1 MKNYIFGLVCFLA
14 SFSSFSQDLPEQ
26 KTQSKIQEIT
36 LFLNGAQ
43 VFEKAETSIPSGE
56 STVVIKG
63 LSPYLEEKSIQVKAL
78 GNFTIQAVNKR
89 MDYLTEDV
97 MSESTLKIEN
107 QIKTLEKDI
116 QKEEL
121 RLSVLAEKISLL
133 DANKKLG
140 GNQSLTSAEFRQT
153 LELYD
158 TELMKIKTEQLTIQ
172 DKIAESSKE
181 IRKLENQIHAI
192 RESNRDSKAE
202 IRIRIKAPSAGKA
215 QFEFN
220 YLVANAGWFPKY
232 DVRVKNINSPL
243 IINYKAEVYQNT
255 GVDWKDVKL
264 RFSNGNPNQSGV
276 APNLDK
282 WNLNYARLTV
292 FEPRNTQP
300 FNGTVSGVVVSA
312 TDGEPLPGVSVL
324 VKGTSIGT
332 VTDFDGRYSITI
344 PSNGNTLNYSFI
356 GYQVQETPIR
366 SRSSINISLTEDLQA
381 LNEVVTTGYG
391 DKTNYE
397 ILQGRTP
404 GVTIRGSS
412 KMKVAMEAP
421 ILETTFQENQT
432 TVEIEVTEPYSI
444 KTNGER
450 TLVDLKAYEIPANYQ
465 YKAIPKLDNDA
476 FLIAQI
482 SDWNQYS
489 LLEGESNLYF
499 EDGFVGRSILNAAS
513 LEDTLSVSMGRDRS
527 IVIQREKVDEFAK
540 KRTIGS
546 NVTESR
552 GYEITV
558 RNNKSQA
565 VNLQIIDQIPVSV
578 NSNITV
584 EVGNTSGGKLNEET
598 GIITWSITIPPG
610 SQEKLTFQY
619 EVKYP
624 KNERVVLD

>member
-1 MKNYIFGLVCFLA
+1 MKNYIFGLVSFLA

-43 VFEKAETSIPSGE
+43 VFEKAETNIPTGE

-63 LSPYLEEKSIQVKAL
+63 LSPYLEEKSIQVKAM

-89 MDYLTEDV
+89 MDYLTEDA
-97 MSESTLKIEN
+97 MSESTEKIQN
-107 QIKTLEKDI
+107 QIYALEKEV
-116 QKEEL
+116 QKDEL

-140 GNQSLTSAEFRQT
+140 GSQSPTSAEFRQT

-158 TELMKIKTEQLTIQ
+158 TELMKIKTEQMTIQ
-172 DKIAESSKE
+172 DKIAKSSTE
-181 IRKLENQIHAI
+181 IRKLENQINAI
-192 RESNRDSKAE
+192 RESTRDSKAE
-202 IRIRIKAPSAGKA
+202 IRIRIKAQSAGKA

-232 DVRVKNINSPL
+232 DVRVKDVNSPMT
-243 IINYKAEVYQNT
+243 INYKAEVFQNT

-276 APNLDK
+276 APDLDK

-292 FEPRNTQP
+292 FEPRNSQP
-300 FNGTVSGVVVSA
+300 FNGTVSGVVVSE
-312 TDGEPLPGVSVL
+312 TDGAPIPGVSVL

-332 VTDFDGRYSITI
+332 VTDVDGRYSITI
-344 PSNGNTLNYSFI
+344 PSNGNTLAYSFI
-356 GYQVQETPIR
+356 GYELQETPIR
-366 SRSSINISLTEDLQA
+366 GRSSINISLLEDMQS
-381 LNEVVTTGYG
+381 LNEIVVTGYG
-391 DKTNYE
+391 ATNKRAMGNIE
-397 ILQGRTP
+397 DALQG
-404 GVTIRGSS
+404 
-412 KMKVAMEAP
+412 KVAGVQISEAP
-421 ILETTFQENQT
+421 MLQTTVQENQT

-450 TLVDLKAYEIPANYQ
+450 TLVDLKAYEIPAKYQ

-527 IVIQREKVDEFAK
+527 IVIQRQKVDEFAK

-546 NVTESR
+546 NITENR

-565 VNLQIIDQIPVSV
+565 VELQILDQIPVSV
-578 NSNITV
+578 NSSITV
-584 EVGNTSGGKLNEET
+584 EAGDLSGGKLNEET
-598 GIITWSITIPPG
+598 GIITWNITIPPG
-610 SQEKLTFQY
+610 SQQKLIFQY

-624 KNERVVLD
+624 KNEKVILD

>member
-1 MKNYIFGLVCFLA
+1 MKHYIFGLVCFLA
-14 SFSSFSQDLPEQ
+14 SFSSFSQDQPEQ

-43 VFEKAETSIPSGE
+43 VFEKAETNIPTGE

-89 MDYLTEDV
+89 MDYLTEDA
-97 MSESTLKIEN
+97 MSESTQKIEN
-107 QIKTLEKDI
+107 QIKALEKDI

-140 GNQSLTSAEFRQT
+140 GNQSPTSAEFRQT

-158 TELMKIKTEQLTIQ
+158 TELMKIKTEQLAIQ

-181 IRKLENQIHAI
+181 IRKLENQINAI

-243 IINYKAEVYQNT
+243 TINYKAEVYQNT

-312 TDGEPLPGVSVL
+312 TDGEPMPGVSIL

-332 VTDFDGRYSITI
+332 VTDVEGRYNITI
-344 PSNGNTLNYSFI
+344 PSNGKSLVYSFI
-356 GYQVQETPIR
+356 GMNSKEE
-366 SRSSINISLTEDLQA
+366 SINGRGFINVSLIEDTMA
-381 LNEVVTTGYG
+381 LEEVVVTGYASDSKRSMTG
-391 DKTNYE
+391 S
-397 ILQGRTP
+397 
-404 GVTIRGSS
+404 TIKLRGNSS
-412 KMKVAMEAP
+412 LNSPSEAP
-421 ILETTFQENQT
+421 TLQTSFQENQT
-432 TVEIEVTEPYSI
+432 TVEIEVTKPYSI

-527 IVIQREKVDEFAK
+527 LVIQREKVDEFAK

-546 NVTESR
+546 NITENR

-584 EVGNTSGGKLNEET
+584 EVGDISGGKLNEET
-598 GIITWSITIPPG
+598 GIITWNITIPPG

>member
-1 MKNYIFGLVCFLA
+1 MKKFILSLFTFLVSLSAFP
-14 SFSSFSQDLPEQ
+14 QDSKEL

-43 VFEKAETSIPSGE
+43 VFEKAETNIPDGE

-63 LSPYLEEKSIQVKAL
+63 LSPYLEEKSIQVKAM

-89 MDYLTEDV
+89 MDYLTESA
-97 MSESTLKIEN
+97 MSESTEKIQN
-107 QIKTLEKDI
+107 QIDALKKEV

-140 GNQSLTSAEFRQT
+140 GNQSPTSAEFRQT

-172 DKIAESSKE
+172 DKLAESSKE
-181 IRKLENQIHAI
+181 IRKLENQINAI

-202 IRIRIKAPSAGKA
+202 IRIRIKAQSAGKA
-215 QFEFN
+215 HFEFN

-232 DVRVKNINSPL
+232 DVRVKDVNSPMT
-243 IINYKAEVYQNT
+243 INYKAEVFQNT

-276 APNLDK
+276 APDLDK
-282 WNLNYARLTV
+282 WNLNYSRLTV
-292 FEPRNTQP
+292 FEPRNVQP
-300 FNGTVSGVVVSA
+300 FNGTVSGVVMSA
-312 TDGEPLPGVSVL
+312 SDGAPMPGVSVL

-332 VTDFDGRYSITI
+332 VTDVDGRYSITI
-344 PSNGNTLNYSFI
+344 PSNGNTLAYSFI
-356 GYQVQETPIR
+356 GYQTEEATIR
-366 SRSSINISLTEDLQA
+366 GSSTINISLLPDTQA
-381 LNEVVTTGYG
+381 LNEVITVEYDVEYKKALGA
-391 DKTNYE
+391 N
-397 ILQGRTP
+397 TP
-404 GVTIRGSS
+404 L
-412 KMKVAMEAP
+412 MEESPPIAP
-421 ILETTFQENQT
+421 TLETTIQENQT
-432 TVEIEVTEPYSI
+432 TVEIEVTEPYTI

-450 TLVDLKAYEIPANYQ
+450 TLVDLKAYEIPAKYQ
-465 YKAIPKLDNDA
+465 YKAIPKLDKDA

-527 IVIQREKVDEFAK
+527 IVLQRQKVDEFAK

-546 NVTESR
+546 NITENR
-552 GYEITV
+552 GYEITI

-565 VNLQIIDQIPVSV
+565 VELQVLDQIPVSV
-578 NSNITV
+578 NSSITV
-584 EVGNTSGGKLNEET
+584 EAGDLSGGKLNKET
-598 GIITWSITIPPG
+598 GIITWNITIPPG
-610 SQEKLTFQY
+610 SQQKLIFQY

-624 KNERVVLD
+624 KNEKVILD

>member
-1 MKNYIFGLVCFLA
+1 MRNYIFGLFCFLIN
-14 SFSSFSQDLPEQ
+14 FSSFSQDLPEQ

-43 VFEKAETSIPSGE
+43 VFEKAETNIPTGE

-89 MDYLTEDV
+89 MDYLTEDA
-97 MSESTLKIEN
+97 MSESTQKIEN

-121 RLSVLAEKISLL
+121 RLSVLAEKVSLL
-133 DANKKLG
+133 DVNKKLG

-158 TELMKIKTEQLTIQ
+158 TELMKIKTEQFTIQ

-181 IRKLENQIHAI
+181 IRKLENQINAI

-232 DVRVKNINSPL
+232 DVRVKDVNSPL
-243 IINYKAEVYQNT
+243 TINYKAEVYQNT

-300 FNGTVSGVVVSA
+300 FNGTGSGVVVSA
-312 TDGEPLPGVSVL
+312 TDGAPIPGVTIL

-332 VTDFDGRYSITI
+332 VTDVDGRYNITI
-344 PSNGNTLNYSFI
+344 PTNGTTLAYSFI
-356 GYQVQETPIR
+356 GYELQETPIR
-366 SRSSINISLTEDLQA
+366 GRSSINISLSEDMQA

-397 ILQGRTP
+397 ELQGRVP

-444 KTNGER
+444 QTNGER

-482 SDWNQYS
+482 NDWNQYS

-527 IVIQREKVDEFAK
+527 IVIQREKVDEFAR

-546 NVTESR
+546 NITENR

-584 EVGNTSGGKLNEET
+584 EVGNISGGKLNEET
-598 GIITWSITIPPG
+598 GIITWNITIPPG